1 MYKAKVKD
9 KEFEIEFNSD
19 NYENGTISNIPFE
32 IDILKKNS
40 NSFHVIKNKKS
51 YNVNVLSIDNDTKK
65 VKLKINNYTYEV
77 EVKDELDE
85 LLNKMGIKNKKQ
97 QTNKDLKAP
106 MPGLVTNILVNIG
119 DEIKKGD
126 KLLVLEAMK
135 MENNLKAE
143 NDAIIKDI
151 IVEKGNSVEKKQV
164 LIIFE

>member
-126 KLLVLEAMK
+126 NLLVLEAMK